1 MIRVLIADDHQ
12 ILRSGLALIINEQ
25 PDMRVVSFAKDGVEA
40 VQNALKTNPDIVI
53 MDYNMPRKNGL
64 EAAEEILKAN
74 EQTKIIIFTTSD
86 DRDLMF
92 RSLHAGALGFLLK
105 SHSGEDLI
113 EAIRTVNKGYA
124 YLKPD
129 ATKMLIEDY
138 ISATKTRAR
147 RRSYKM

>member
-1 MIRVLIADDHQ
+1 MITVLIADDHQ

-25 PDMRVVSFAKDGVEA
+25 PDMRVISIAKDGEEA
-40 VQNALKTNPDIVI
+40 VENALKLQPNIVI
-53 MDYNMPRKNGL
+53 MDYNMPYKNGL
-64 EAAEEILKAN
+64 EAAEEILKEN
-74 EQTKIIIFTTSD
+74 EDTKVIILTTSD

-113 EAIRTVNKGYA
+113 EAIRTVNKGHA

-129 ATKMLIEDY
+129 ATKKLIEDY
-138 ISATKTRAR
+138 VSITKRNIR
-147 RRSYKM
+147 RRSYKY